1 MDFILHKRILQNYQK
16 NLHQTDVFA
25 VHTIKNKQELRNY
38 IFEVKFVTM
47 KKLLFLMMA
56 FAITI
61 ISNAQ
66 DAPAIDTS
74 WKRTPR
80 FTPER
85 INNLVHTKLDVK
97 FDYQKSYLYGK
108 AWVTLTPHF
117 SPTPELTLD
126 AKGMEIKVLGLSS
139 NNSVKPLKYTY
150 NNEQLKI
157 QLDRTYKKGEK
168 YTVYVEYTAKPD
180 EYEKQSGRDPM
191 LGTKGLFF
199 INSKGEDKNKPV
211 QIWTQGETESNSVW
225 FPTIDQTQQKTT
237 QELYMTVPAKY
248 VSLSNGKLISQKMN
262 NDGTRTDYW
271 KMDLP
276 HSPYLFFMGV
286 GNYAVVKDS
295 WRGKEVN
302 YYVEPEYGPVAKKI
316 FGNTPEMMTYFSKL
330 TGVDYPW
337 IKYSQMTAR
346 DYVAGAMENTTA
358 TLHQEFAQQ
367 DAREL
372 TDENRWE
379 GTIAH
384 ELFHQWFGDYVTA
397 ESWSNLTVNESF
409 ADYSQTLWFEYKYG
423 KDAADAENYSGMRS
437 YLQGDNAKKDLVR
450 FYYSDREDMFDAVS
464 YSKGGRILHMLRN
477 HLGDSAFF
485 KGLNL
490 YLTTN
495 KFKSAEAHHLRLAL
509 EEVSGK
515 DLTWYFNQWYFG
527 SGHPKLNIN
536 YSYQQD
542 KKQAMVVVKQTQNT
556 GKIFRLPTYID
567 VYHGKNKTRNKV
579 WVENAIDTFYFS
591 SETKPD
597 LINFDG
603 DKVLLAEKT
612 ENKNLE
618 NYIHQYYHAGNYM
631 DRKEAVDFCGRKMDD
646 PKAKALLLDAIADPF
661 HGIRALAVSKID
673 LKKENQKE
681 TFEKK
686 IASLVSAEKNRP
698 VKASMLTALGNT
710 NNKGYGTLYQSL
722 VSDSSYTVSGAAL
735 TALSKVDSIAA
746 LNEATKQAATT
757 TKGDLE
763 IAVNKILIASGN
775 EEIFNKLT
783 SKFSSLG
790 LTNEKFMLMQ
800 QIADMA
806 GSMKS
811 NDRIKTSIDLIIQFR
826 NEIPASL
833 KDQVMP
839 YINGFILQG
848 IMNKLKS
855 ANNTEM
861 TTYLES
867 KMK

>member
-1 MDFILHKRILQNYQK
+1 MISLKS
-16 NLHQTDVFA
+16 
-25 VHTIKNKQELRNY
+25 
-38 IFEVKFVTM
+38 KFVIM
-47 KKLLFLMMA
+47 KKLLLLLVTMVLTTVIFGQEKA
-56 FAITI
+56 AE
-61 ISNAQ
+61 
-66 DAPAIDTS
+66 DTS
-74 WKRTPR
+74 WKKTPR
-80 FTPER
+80 YTPER

-97 FDYQKSYLYGK
+97 FDYDKSYLYGK

-117 SPTPELTLD
+117 SPTARLTLD
-126 AKGMEIKVLGLSS
+126 AKGMEIKKLNLVS
-139 NNSVKPLKYTY
+139 NNNNRPLKFEY
-150 NNEQLKI
+150 NNEQINI
-157 QLDRTYKKGEK
+157 QLDKTYKKGEK

-199 INSKGEDKNKPV
+199 INPKGEDKNKPI

-237 QELYMTVPAKY
+237 QEIYMTVPAKY
-248 VSLSNGKLISQKMN
+248 VSLSNGKLISQKLN
-262 NDGTRTDYW
+262 ADGTRTDYW

-276 HSPYLFFMGV
+276 NSPYLFFMGV

-384 ELFHQWFGDYVTA
+384 ELFHHWFGDYVTA
-397 ESWSNLTVNESF
+397 ESWSHLTVNESF

-423 KDAADAENYSGMRS
+423 KDAGDAENYWGMRA
-437 YLQGDNAKKDLVR
+437 YLQGDNTKKDLVR

-464 YSKGGRILHMLRN
+464 YQKGGRILHMLRN
-477 HLGDSAFF
+477 YLGDSAFF

-536 YSYQQD
+536 YSYQQE

-556 GKIFRLPTYID
+556 GKIFRIPTYID
-567 VYHGKNKTRNKV
+567 IYHGKNKSRNMV
-579 WVENAIDTFYFS
+579 WIENAIDTFYFT

-597 LINFDG
+597 LINFDS

-612 ENKNLE
+612 ENKNLD
-618 NYIHQYYHAGNYM
+618 NYIHQYYHSGNYM
-631 DRKEAVDFCGRKMDD
+631 DRREAVDFCGRKIDD
-646 PKAKALLLDAIADPF
+646 PKAKALLLDAFADSF
-661 HGIRALAVSKID
+661 HGIRGLAISKID
-673 LKKENQKE
+673 LKKETQRE
-681 TFEKK
+681 VFEKK
-686 IASLVSAEKNRP
+686 IASLVATEKNRP

-710 NNKGYGTLYQSL
+710 NNKEYSIIYLPL
-722 VSDSSYTVSGAAL
+722 VNDSSYTVSGAAL
-735 TALSKVDSIAA
+735 IALSKVDSIKA
-746 LNEATKQAATT
+746 LDEATKLSKTA
-757 TKGDLE
+757 TKGDLDV
-763 IAVNKILIASGN
+763 AVNKILIASGN
-775 EEIFNKLT
+775 EEIFTKLT
-783 SKFSSLG
+783 TKFSSLG
-790 LTNEKFMLMQ
+790 LSNDKFMLMQ

-806 GSMKS
+806 GSMK
-811 NDRIKTSIDLIIQFR
+811 NNERIKTSIDLIIQFR
-826 NEIPASL
+826 NEIPGSL
-833 KDQVMP
+833 KEQANP

-848 IMNKLKS
+848 IMSKLK
-855 ANNTEM
+855 ANGNTEM
-861 TTYLES
+861 LNYLES